1 MDTNAETEENG
12 GDIAEMNAELMK
24 GASPDTI
31 ATCFTS
37 GEWQDKPTAVPR
49 EMALTV
55 YVNEK
60 ELVTILCTPTK
71 LNCLVLGFLYSEGII
86 ASTSDIASMRVCEDD
101 SLVDVRLNNSAFM
114 PPERRTLATGCGAGV
129 SFTSKWNKTDSK
141 LVIGTDEVLSLMR
154 QLNENAELYK
164 FCGGVHTSAL
174 GDRKD
179 LLVIA
184 EDIGRHNTLDKIVGE
199 CLLRKIP
206 TQDKI
211 LLTTGRISS
220 EMLGKAA
227 RMMTPIVVS
236 RSSPTDRSISIA
248 RELGITLIGYV
259 RGNRLSVY
267 THSERLQGAS
277 LSKS

>member
-1 MDTNAETEENG
+1 M
-12 GDIAEMNAELMK
+12 IR
-24 GASPDTI
+24 GASPDII
-31 ATCFTS
+31 AACLAS
-37 GEWQDKPTAVPR
+37 GQWQDKSTVVPR

-60 ELVTILCTPTK
+60 ELITILCTPTK

-86 ASTSDIASMRVCEDD
+86 ESTNDIASMRVCEDD
-101 SLVDVRLNNSAFM
+101 CLVDVRLNNRAFT
-114 PPERRTLATGCGAGV
+114 PPERRTLATGCGGGV
-129 SFTSKWNKTDSK
+129 SFTSKWNKVELTT
-141 LVIGTDEVLSLMR
+141 GADEVLSLMK

-174 GDRKD
+174 GDNRN

-206 TQDKI
+206 TRDKI

-227 RMMTPIVVS
+227 RMMTPVVVS

-277 LSKS
+277 LSKN